1 LSAMRKKLIP
11 ILILVIVVVSIVV
24 LYNRWTARKPPG
36 NALMMS
42 GNIEA
47 HESLVGFK
55 VQGRLDELFVEEGQ
69 SVHVGDLIARL
80 DNKDYMQQVSA
91 DEAALGSREAELDLA
106 LAGSRTQEIK
116 AAEQAVLDAQAD
128 MELKKVEFQR
138 NQALYERNAAVSAE
152 TRDVAATNLKRAQAT
167 YERNKQTHDEL
178 LEGTR
183 KEQIAINRAN
193 VNTARQNLGLSR
205 IRLEY
210 TSLFAPKTGV
220 VTVRQAELGEVMQ
233 PGTPVV
239 TIADL
244 DHLWLRGY
252 VSETD
257 LGRVRWG
264 QHATVRTDTHPD
276 KTYKG
281 RVSFISSVAEFTP
294 KSVETH
300 KERVT
305 LVYRIKIDLNN
316 PNHELKPGMPA
327 DVEIDVNGH

>member
-1 LSAMRKKLIP
+1 MRNKIILAL
-11 ILILVIVVVSIVV
+11 ILIIFAASIIA
-24 LYNRWTARKPPG
+24 LCIRWTERKPPG
-36 NALMMS
+36 NTLMVS

-47 HESLVGFK
+47 HESIVGFK
-55 VQGRLDELFVEEGQ
+55 VQGRLHELPVQEGQ
-69 SVHVGDLIARL
+69 YVHEGDLIARL
-80 DNKDYMQQVSA
+80 DREDYMQQVRV
-91 DEAALGSREAELDLA
+91 DEATLRSREAELDLA
-106 LAGSRTQEIK
+106 LAGSRIQEIK

-128 MELKKVEFQR
+128 VELKKIEFQR
-138 NQALYERNAAVSAE
+138 NQALYERNVAVSAE
-152 TRDVAATNLKRAQAT
+152 ARDIAATNLKRAQAT
-167 YERNKQTHDEL
+167 YERSKQTYDEVV
-178 LEGTR
+178 EGTR

-193 VNTARQNLGLSR
+193 VHAARQNLDLSR
-205 IRLEY
+205 VKLNY
-210 TSLFAPKTGV
+210 TTLYAPKTGV
-220 VTVRQAELGEVMQ
+220 VTVRQAELGEVMV

-239 TIADL
+239 TIADI

-264 QHATVRTDTHPD
+264 QSATVKTDTFPG

-281 RVSFISSVAEFTP
+281 RVSFISSEAEFTP

-305 LVYRIKIDLNN
+305 LVYRIKIDLEN

-327 DVEIDVNGH
+327 DAEIDLTGR

>member
-1 LSAMRKKLIP
+1 MRKKIIAVL
-11 ILILVIVVVSIVV
+11 ILIIVVVSIII
-24 LYNRWTARKPPG
+24 LYARWTARKPPG
-36 NALMMS
+36 NILQIS

-55 VQGRLDELFVEEGQ
+55 VQGRLDELLVQEGQ
-69 SVHVGDLIARL
+69 SVHEGELIARL
-80 DNKDYMQQVSA
+80 DNKDYLQQVSI
-91 DEAALGSREAELDLA
+91 DEAALRSREAELDLA

-116 AAEQAVLDAQAD
+116 AAEQAVLDARAD
-128 MELKKVEFQR
+128 MELKKVELQR

-152 TRDVAATNLKRAQAT
+152 ARDVAATNLKRAQAT
-167 YERNKQTHDEL
+167 YERNKQTYDEL

-210 TSLFAPKTGV
+210 TSLLAPKTGV

-257 LGRVRWG
+257 LGRIRWG
-264 QHATVRTDTHPD
+264 RTATVRTDTFPG

-281 RVSFISSVAEFTP
+281 HVSFISSVAEFTP

-305 LVYRIKIDLNN
+305 LVYRIKIDLDN

-327 DVEIDVNGH
+327 DAQIDVAGR

>member
-1 LSAMRKKLIP
+1 MAAVRKKIIVL
-11 ILILVIVVVSIVV
+11 LVLFIVVASI
-24 LYNRWTARKPPG
+24 LAFYLRWDGRKPPS
-36 NALMMS
+36 NVLLIS

-47 HESLVGFK
+47 HESLVGLK
-55 VQGRLDELFVEEGQ
+55 VQGRLNELLVEEGQ
-69 SVHVGDLIARL
+69 FVQDGDLIARL
-80 DNKDYMQQVSA
+80 DGKDYVQQVSI
-91 DEAALGSREAELDLA
+91 DEATLASREAELGLA

-128 MELKKVEFQR
+128 MELKKIEYQR
-138 NQALYERNAAVSAE
+138 NQALYERNSGVSAE
-152 TRDVAATNLKRAQAT
+152 ARDVAATNLKRAQAT
-167 YERNKQTHDEL
+167 YERAKQTYDEL
-178 LEGTR
+178 VEGTR

-239 TIADL
+239 TIADI

-264 QHATVRTDTHPD
+264 QPATVKTDTYPG
-276 KTYKG
+276 KRYKG
-281 RVSFISSVAEFTP
+281 RISFISPVAEFTP

-305 LVYRIKIDLNN
+305 LVYRIKIDLDN

-327 DVEIDVNGH
+327 DAEIDVTGR